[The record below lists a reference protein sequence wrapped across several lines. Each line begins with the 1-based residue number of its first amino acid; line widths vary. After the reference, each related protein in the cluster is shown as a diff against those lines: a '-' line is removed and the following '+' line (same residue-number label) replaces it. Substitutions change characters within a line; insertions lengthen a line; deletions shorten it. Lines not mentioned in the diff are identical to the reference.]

1 MKNIFKIILLTVAF
15 VMLLS
20 AFSTLAASA
29 TDADAEPAA
38 EQAAEEPEK
47 NGVDRF
53 YTDEE
58 GNHILVLEDGKEY
71 VVNAEERATEEIE
84 GSKTVSIEFDTSNL
98 GTSLTYMWQGML
110 CIFIV
115 IAAIILSVVVMNFFS
130 DRAAARKTLAE
141 NSDGSEK

>member
-1 MKNIFKIILLTVAF
+1 MKNIFKIILLTVAL

-20 AFSTLAASA
+20 AFSTLAVSA
-29 TDADAEPAA
+29 KDADAVSATE
-38 EQAAEEPEK
+38 AAEEPEK

-53 YTDEE
+53 YTDDE

-71 VVNAEERATEEIE
+71 VVNAEERATEKIGE
-84 GSKTVSIEFDTSNL
+84 GKTVAIKFDTSNL

-115 IAAIILSVVVMNFFS
+115 IAVIILAVILMNFFS
-130 DRAAARKTLAE
+130 DKASARKKIAE
-141 NSDGSEK
+141 DRDSNEN

>member
-1 MKNIFKIILLTVAF
+1 MKNIFKIVLLTVAL

-20 AFSTLAASA
+20 AFSTLAVSA
-29 TDADAEPAA
+29 TDADAVSATE
-38 EQAAEEPEK
+38 AAEEPGK

-53 YTDEE
+53 YTDDE

-71 VVNAEERATEEIE
+71 VVNAEERATEEIGE
-84 GSKTVSIEFDTSNL
+84 SKTVAIKFDTSNL

-115 IAAIILSVVVMNFFS
+115 IAVIILAVILMNFFS
-130 DRAAARKTLAE
+130 DKASARKKIAE
-141 NSDGSEK
+141 DRDSNEN

>member
-20 AFSTLAASA
+20 AFSTLAVAA
-29 TDADAEPAA
+29 TDADPEAA
-38 EQAAEEPEK
+38 TEATTEESK
-47 NGVDRF
+47 KDGVDRF

-84 GSKTVSIEFDTSNL
+84 GSKIVAIKFDASNL

-115 IAAIILSVVVMNFFS
+115 IAVIILSVVVMNFLS
-130 DRAAARKTLAE
+130 DKAEERKKLHESEE
-141 NSDGSEK
+141 NN